1 MHFREPKNKERARWV
16 WGGWGKGGIHP
27 GNNQTSD
34 LSLEHLAIPHNFKD
48 PPYTMRH
55 VDNKQS
61 GCLLMY
67 HREEEKATAHTQKK
81 GSLERG
87 T

>member
-55 VDNKQS
+55 VDNNQVA
-61 GCLLMY
+61 CLCTTQRR
-67 HREEEKATAHTQKK
+67 REGDRTHNKK
-81 GSLERG
+81 GS
-87 T
+87 